1 MSFAE
6 KELSNDELVIRRIIT
21 EKDTALFGLLYD
33 RYADKVFA
41 KCMSF
46 AHDTQQAEDLAHDIF
61 LKVYLKLGEFRF
73 EAKFSTWLYSITYH
87 ECVEYTRKVKKN
99 TGQQEQY
106 RAEQE
111 AFATADSSD
120 AELLEL
126 KIEQLEKL
134 LNKISPEDK
143 ALVLMKY
150 QDGLS
155 VQEIMNHTHL
165 GESAVKM
172 RLKRT
177 KDRLV
182 TLSRDLVIILTM
194 LLTR

>member
-1 MSFAE
+1 MSSKE
-6 KELSNDELVIRRIIT
+6 KKLLSDEEIVRSIVT
-21 EKDTALFGLLYD
+21 KKNTDLFGLLYD
-33 RYADKVFA
+33 RYANKVFA

-61 LKVYLKLGEFRF
+61 LKVYLKLGDFRF
-73 EAKFSTWLYSITYH
+73 EAKVSTWLYSVTYH
-87 ECVEYTRKVKKN
+87 ECVEYTRKVKK
-99 TGQQEQY
+99 TTSQQELY
-106 RAEQE
+106 LAEQDE
-111 AFATADSSD
+111 YELADSSD

-134 LNKISPEDK
+134 LKKISPEDK

-155 VQEIMNHTHL
+155 IQEIMHHTQL

-182 TLSRDLVIILTM
+182 ALSRELIVVVAVLWM
-194 LLTR
+194 